1 MKKNI
6 FTDLASMPFALLLM
20 AGTVLLMLAGV
31 LPAANGNAGIIF
43 RSPVFAAVL
52 GLLGLS
58 TLLCI
63 IRKPMKFS
71 SAGFHLVHIGV
82 ILIMIGGLTAFIAE
96 KRATFH
102 ISTSEN
108 QVRHLQISQNEV
120 VDLGFSI
127 HLKSFK
133 VIHYPPDLIMLEDNK
148 PIKTFRIE
156 EGQTVT
162 LPQGDRILFNKIIPD
177 CGIESFALDGD
188 PEMLIYENGN
198 VYARVTVTGEVESIG
213 MPDGGSLLVSM
224 AYNNLPTM
232 QSKNF
237 KETDYPTNPGLI
249 LRLFSNGIMSILSL
263 PANGS
268 LKLLSAMNPAEVKLP
283 DIRYIYPEIKDIN
296 LGKVVS
302 DGKTGII
309 LTIDGK
315 THTLIQ
321 DAGMLSRL
329 KLDENKTIQLSN
341 PIDRQFIAEI
351 EIENINGTKRT
362 AMLGTNHPVD
372 EQGWRFYLN
381 SYDMNGIIITARRD
395 PGNQIVIFGILAI
408 MTGMPLIFFFR
419 KRRKN

>member
-1 MKKNI
+1 
-6 FTDLASMPFALLLM
+6 MPFALLIM

-52 GLLGLS
+52 GLLALS

-82 ILIMIGGLTAFIAE
+82 ILIMIGGFTAFIAE
-96 KRATFH
+96 KRAAFH

-108 QVRHLQISQNEV
+108 PIRHLQISQNEV

-127 HLKSFK
+127 HLNSFK
-133 VIHYPPDLIMLEDNK
+133 VIHYPPDLVLLEDNK
-148 PIKTFRIE
+148 QIKTFRIK

-224 AYNNLPTM
+224 AYNNLPAM

-263 PANGS
+263 PANGR
-268 LKLLSAMNPAEVKLP
+268 LKLLSAMNPADLKLP

-296 LGKVVS
+296 LGKVVT

-315 THTLIQ
+315 KHTLIQ

-329 KLDENKTIQLSN
+329 KIDENKTIQLSN
-341 PIDRQFIAEI
+341 PIDRQHIAEI
-351 EIENINGTKRT
+351 EIDNINGTKRT